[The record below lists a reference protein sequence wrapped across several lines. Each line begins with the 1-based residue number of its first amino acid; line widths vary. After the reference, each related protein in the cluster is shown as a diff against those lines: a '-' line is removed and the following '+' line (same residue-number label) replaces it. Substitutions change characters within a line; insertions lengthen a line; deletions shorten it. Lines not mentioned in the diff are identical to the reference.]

1 MNDLAVDIKNDNR
14 NLNEAAD
21 SAEIE
26 AMADNAQAA
35 TDFLKAIAHEGR
47 LMILCRLAE
56 GECSVTEFEELL
68 SARQAAVSQQLARL
82 RMEGFVSTRRDGKSM
97 YYSLKDENAK
107 KIIPILYEMFCASK

>member
-1 MNDLAVDIKNDNR
+1 MHTAQKTATEFDFDMD
-14 NLNEAAD
+14 EMAD
-21 SAEIE
+21 SAT
-26 AMADNAQAA
+26 QA

-82 RMEGFVSTRRDGKSM
+82 RLEGIVGTRRDGKSV
-97 YYSLKDENAK
+97 YYFLADERVK
-107 KIIPILYEMFCASK
+107 RIIPVLYELFCAPKD

>member
-1 MNDLAVDIKNDNR
+1 MSATQTVAAEFDFDMD
-14 NLNEAAD
+14 EMAD
-21 SAEIE
+21 SATL
-26 AMADNAQAA
+26 A

-82 RMEGFVSTRRDGKSM
+82 RLEGVVGTRREGKSV
-97 YYSLKDENAK
+97 YYFLADERVK
-107 KIIPILYEMFCASK
+107 KIIPVLYDLFCGPKG

>member
-1 MNDLAVDIKNDNR
+1 MPA
-14 NLNEAAD
+14 
-21 SAEIE
+21 
-26 AMADNAQAA
+26 AQAVAAEFNFDMDEMAESATQA

-82 RMEGFVSTRRDGKSM
+82 RLEGVVGTRREGKSV
-97 YYSLKDENAK
+97 YYFLADERVK
-107 KIIPILYEMFCASK
+107 KIIPVLYDLFCGSKD